1 MSSGNIIS
9 VYNIQDRPRPRPSE
23 ALSAPSAPRQ
33 PPRALAPRALTPSA
47 PRPRPPA
54 LELGARPK
62 DPSAPMPRP
71 RTAAP
76 QPPAPRPTQA
86 PRFPPEPPWPV
97 RRPALFRT
105 PTGVL
110 TTTRPRPLPPGPV
123 DPEDLRD
130 PQVSR
135 TARGRTALIRM
146 GWEFPGLEEYER
158 FRESRE

>member
-1 MSSGNIIS
+1 MSRRNVVSLH
-9 VYNIQDRPRPRPSE
+9 NIQERPRPRPSE
-23 ALSAPSAPRQ
+23 APSAPSAPQQ
-33 PPRALAPRALTPSA
+33 PPRALAPRAWTPRA

-62 DPSAPMPRP
+62 HPSAPMPRP
-71 RTAAP
+71 R
-76 QPPAPRPTQA
+76 PPAPRPTQA

-105 PTGVL
+105 STGVL
-110 TTTRPRPLPPGPV
+110 TTTRPRPLPPGPL

-135 TARGRTALIRM
+135 TARGRTALIRL
-146 GWEFPGLEEYER
+146 GWEFPGFEEYER
-158 FRESRE
+158 FRDSRG